1 METVSSKKHSV
12 FSLVHARGTWQE
24 RLPTRPSTYLGG
36 CRKAGLPG
44 ASRSL
49 SPERTGPRETAPP
62 HLSGEQVGISWGW
75 HLDREEEGEGAGDG
89 GLPPRPR
96 ALLAKH
102 CL

>member
-12 FSLVHARGTWQE
+12 FSLVRALGTWQE
-24 RLPTRPSTYLGG
+24 QLSTRPATYLGG

-44 ASRSL
+44 ASRGL
-49 SPERTGPRETAPP
+49 RPRRTGPREATP
-62 HLSGEQVGISWGW
+62 HLSGEQVGISRGW
-75 HLDREEEGEGAGDG
+75 HLDREEEGECTGNG